1 MKKPYLSFLF
11 LLTFETSFSQCWQ
24 KVVTT
29 SFTSIGVKTDGTLWS
44 WGRNSSGMLGRGLPS
59 SSTVY
64 PIGQIGTDNDW
75 NSNIFVY
82 AGTVFAIK
90 NNGKLFAWGSN
101 YWGQCGN
108 GTHNNNLLSPQQIG
122 NDNWLTVDTEVSF
135 SAGIKEDGTLWVW
148 GNNGNEQL
156 GFPTSV
162 IDKTFVPIQLSSDT
176 DWVKVSIGNRYG
188 CAIKQDG
195 TMWNWGITNVC
206 NNSSLCIMPDENWL
220 KASCESTTR
229 FAVKTDGTLWAWGA
243 NAPVQSDN
251 FFYGNGQIDNNDYT
265 AATPIQIGVDT
276 DWVDVVNSL
285 RYAVAL
291 KNNGTIWAWG
301 ENSSGELGDGT
312 FVDKYVPTQ
321 IGTATNWSYV
331 YMGNSDWRPRY
342 FAINENNDLYK
353 WGFDLDENIA
363 AVTSTTPVLSG
374 TSCALSIDDFEK
386 NNVMVYP
393 NPASQVLN
401 LELLTLQSV
410 SAKVTIVNTLGQV
423 VHREDI
429 ILENGLNTTSIN
441 VASLP
446 QGVYTLKLKTQNQT
460 YCEKWIKK

>member
-1 MKKPYLSFLF
+1 MKKLYLSFLF
-11 LLTFETSFSQCWQ
+11 LLTFATSFSQCWQ

-101 YWGQCGN
+101 DGGICGN
-108 GTHNNNLLSPQQIG
+108 GTNISPILSPQQIG
-122 NDNWLTVDTEVSF
+122 NDNWISVDVTGGIA
-135 SAGIKEDGTLWVW
+135 AGIKQDGTLWVW
-148 GNNGNEQL
+148 GNVPVQL
-156 GFPTSV
+156 GSPPPPIFYTSN
-162 IDKTFVPIQLSSDT
+162 VPVQLGSDT
-176 DWVKVSIGNRYG
+176 DWVMVNVGYLYG

-195 TMWNWGITNVC
+195 SMWCWGKNTANDYRYLSRI
-206 NNSSLCIMPDENWL
+206 PGDNWL
-220 KASCESTTR
+220 KVFCDLFTR
-229 FAVKTDGTLWAWGA
+229 FAIKTDGTLWAWGYEVA
-243 NAPVQSDN
+243 ISPDN
-251 FFYGNGQIDNNDYT
+251 FFYGNGQIDSNNYT
-265 AATPIQIGVDT
+265 ANIPIQVGTDT

-321 IGTATNWSYV
+321 IGTATNWAYV

-342 FAINENNDLYK
+342 FAINENHDLYK

-374 TSCALSIDDFEK
+374 TSCALSIDDFERS
-386 NNVMVYP
+386 NLMVYP
-393 NPASQVLN
+393 NPFKNDFILDI
-401 LELLTLQSV
+401 QS
-410 SAKVTIVNTLGQV
+410 SSN
-423 VHREDI
+423 DD
-429 ILENGLNTTSIN
+429 IN
-441 VASLP
+441 VQVFDLLGKTIEFRTIKASEVNDKISFGDNYSK
-446 QGVYTLKLKTQNQT
+446 GVYTLIVNQG
-460 YCEKWIKK
+460 EDKKVIKMVKQ